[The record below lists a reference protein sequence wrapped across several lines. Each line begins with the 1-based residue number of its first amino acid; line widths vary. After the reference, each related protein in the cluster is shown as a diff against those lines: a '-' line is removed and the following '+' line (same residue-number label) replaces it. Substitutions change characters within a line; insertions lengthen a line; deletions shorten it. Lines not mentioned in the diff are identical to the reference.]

1 MGKHHASFTKLLHC
15 GVTSMIVTEAKEA
28 TVSIGIVTD
37 EMQDPTKFGSQLFNK
52 LDEVLQQSQLSKELL
67 GSIFEGTIQYQNVCL
82 NCLKESRQ
90 DDNFRQL
97 MIPIIK
103 EGNKLTDIKYCLE
116 KYLSAKEDLVGDNQC
131 YCEGCNQ
138 KSDFRWN
145 VYHHKL
151 PPFLNI
157 PISPYHLDQNTF
169 TCQKQMNKIALSW
182 ELILQKQNYLLCGVV
197 SYMFIIQCCYMP

>member
-1 MGKHHASFTKLLHC
+1 MLHC
-15 GVTSMIVTEAKEA
+15 GVTSVIFAEAKEV

-37 EMQDPTKFGSQLFNK
+37 EMQDPTKFGLQLFRK
-52 LDEVLQQSQLSKELL
+52 LDEVLQQSQLLKELL

-82 NCLKESRQ
+82 NCCKESRQ
-90 DDNFRQL
+90 DGNFWQL

-116 KYLSAKEDLVGDNQC
+116 KYLSAEEDLVGDNQC

-145 VYHHKL
+145 AYLHKL
-151 PPFLNI
+151 PPVINI
-157 PISPYHLDQNTF
+157 QLSHYHLDQKTF
-169 TCQKQMNKIALSW
+169 TCQMQMNKIALSQ
-182 ELILQKQNYLLCGVV
+182 ELILQKQ
-197 SYMFIIQCCYMP
+197 CY